1 MSRSSLMT
9 LAAGARI
16 GPYEI
21 IAPLG
26 SGGMGEVYRAR
37 DPKLHRD
44 VAIKILQELFAAD
57 PERRQR
63 FEREARTVAALN
75 HPGIVTVHS
84 VESAGDLLFLTMEL
98 VEGKPLSDLIP
109 AGGMS
114 IAQILKLAIP
124 LTDAVSS
131 AHQRGITHRDLKP
144 ANVMVTDDGRVK
156 VLDFGLAKLKEP
168 DAEVASLPTQALTG
182 EGRIVG
188 TVAYMSPEQAEGK
201 PIDHRTD
208 VFSLGIVLYEM
219 ATGQRPFKGDNS
231 ASIVASILRDSP
243 ASVTELKPVLPRDL
257 ARIVKRCLV
266 KDPEHRYQTVKD
278 LRNDLEA
285 LKEDVDSGI
294 VEAPVVTPLPAM
306 PQRSRRALLGGA
318 IAVGIAAIGVAAFML
333 RQDRRTS
340 APSAI
345 SFDAVKLTR
354 LTNTGQA
361 TLAAIAPDGKYVVHV
376 VDDASVQSLWIRQV
390 ATASNVQIVPPADVR
405 YDGVAFSPD
414 GNYVYYSTYPGSGG
428 GNVAWLYQLPVLGGS
443 PRRILEDIDSPVSF
457 APGAKRFAFLKG
469 FQTVGESAVM
479 VASVDGTGV
488 KRLAGRKFPD
498 NFPLSNLAWSPD
510 GRAIAVPVNGESGGQ
525 RSMHVVVVDAETGA
539 ETPVGSKQWDAVGSV
554 AWLGRE
560 GLVLT
565 ASEGGG
571 SAQLWYLS
579 YPRGEPRRVTNDL
592 NNYDQV
598 SVTAD
603 GSALVTVQAD
613 RQSHLWVAP
622 AADPRRAKEI
632 TSGTGRFD
640 GWPSWTPDGRIVY
653 ASNASGNADIWVAD
667 ADGRGARQLTTDP
680 GVDVQPSVSPDGQT
694 IVFQSARGG
703 FAIWK
708 MNADGGNQ
716 VPLTPAGATV
726 PVISGDGRWVFY
738 TSFSQPQ
745 RSVWRVPLSG
755 GDAVRVSAE
764 PTAGDDPARTTARA
778 TFVARAISADGAMLA
793 GTFLDGTARAFRT
806 GLLSIERGD
815 LVKTFGERVGPA
827 GGLAFTP
834 DGRAIMYADVKSGVW
849 NVWSQP
855 LDGGAAKQV
864 TDFTTSGWIFGF
876 GWSRDGR
883 QLAVARG
890 PVTSD
895 AVLVSNLH
903 PAVSR

>member
-1 MSRSSLMT
+1 MT

-21 IAPLG
+21 VAPLG

-37 DPKLHRD
+37 DPKLHRE
-44 VAIKILQELFAAD
+44 VAVKILQELFAAD

-63 FEREARTVAALN
+63 FEREAQTVAALN
-75 HPGIVTVHS
+75 HPGIVTVYS
-84 VESAGDLLFLTMEL
+84 VESAGDLLFVTMEL

-124 LTDAVSS
+124 LTDAVSA

-144 ANVMVTDDGRVK
+144 ANVMVTDEGRVK

-168 DAEVASLPTQALTG
+168 EAEAASLPTQALTG

-208 VFSLGIVLYEM
+208 VFSLGIILYEM
-219 ATGQRPFKGDNS
+219 ATGQRPFKGDTS
-231 ASIVASILRDSP
+231 ASTVASILRDAP
-243 ASVTELKPVLPRDL
+243 ASVTELKPQMPRDL

-266 KDPEHRYQTVKD
+266 TDPEHRYQTVKD

-285 LKEDVDSGI
+285 LKEELDSGI
-294 VEAPVVTPLPAM
+294 VQAPVVGPAAAAS
-306 PQRSRRALLGGA
+306 PRPRR
-318 IAVGIAAIGVAAFML
+318 AAIGAAITLAVAAIAIVGFML
-333 RQDRRTS
+333 FRDRGTA
-340 APSAI
+340 APSRI

-361 TLAAIAPDGKYVVHV
+361 TLAAISPDGKYVVHV
-376 VDDASVQSLWIRQV
+376 VDDAGAQSLWIRQV

-405 YDGVAFSPD
+405 YHGVAFSPD

-428 GNVAWLYQLPVLGGS
+428 GNIAWLYQLPVLGGT
-443 PRRILEDIDSPVSF
+443 PRRILEDVDSPPTF
-457 APGAKRFAFLKG
+457 APDAKRFAFLRG
-469 FQTVGESAVM
+469 FTTAGEVAVM
-479 VASVDGTGV
+479 VANVDGTGA
-488 KRLAGRKFPD
+488 KRLAVRKVP
-498 NFPLSNLAWSPD
+498 NTYPLSMASWSPD
-510 GRAIAVPVNGESGGQ
+510 GRVIAVPAGGESGGQ
-525 RSMHVVVVDAETGA
+525 RWMNVVVVDAETGA
-539 ETPVGSKQWDAVGSV
+539 ETAVGSKRWDAVGSV
-554 AWLGRE
+554 AWLGRD

-565 ASEGGG
+565 AVEGGESG
-571 SAQLWYLS
+571 QLWYLS

-603 GSALVTVQAD
+603 GGTVVTVQAD

-622 AADPRRAKEI
+622 AADPRRATEI

-653 ASNASGNADIWVAD
+653 ASNASGNADIWIAD

-680 GVDVQPSVSPDGQT
+680 GYDVQPSVSPDGQT
-694 IVFQSARGG
+694 IAFQSARGG
-703 FAIWK
+703 AAIWK

-716 VPLTPAGATV
+716 TPLTPMSSAL
-726 PVISGDGRWVFY
+726 PVISPDGRWVFF
-738 TSFSQPQ
+738 TSFAPPQ
-745 RSVWRVPLSG
+745 RSVWKVPLSG
-755 GDAVRVSAE
+755 GDAIRVGAE
-764 PTAGDDPARTTARA
+764 PTAADDPARMTARM
-778 TFVARAISADGAMLA
+778 TFVARAISPDGAMLA
-793 GTFLDGTARAFRT
+793 GTFLDRTVRAFRV
-806 GLLSIERGD
+806 GLLSIDRGD
-815 LVKTFGERVGPA
+815 VVKIFGDRVNA
-827 GGLAFTP
+827 NGGLAFTA
-834 DGRAIMYADVKSGVW
+834 DGRALVYGDAKSGVW

-855 LDGGAAKQV
+855 VDGGPAKQI
-864 TDFTTSGWIFGF
+864 TDFTTRGWMFGL

-883 QLAVARG
+883 QLVVARG
-890 PVTSD
+890 PVTND
-895 AVLVSNLH
+895 AVLVSNLR